1 MKQAGVKA
9 GRFALPGRET
19 LLGRPTLEE
28 PRLTR
33 KLGLWMATA
42 LVVGNMIGSGV
53 FLLPASLGAFG
64 GVSILG
70 WLFTSVGAL
79 VLALT
84 FARLSRLLPRAGG
97 PYVYTRV
104 GFGDFA
110 GFLVAWGYWIS
121 VCAGNAAIAVAFVG
135 YVAFFWRP
143 LAQNPAVAAGT
154 AIVTIWILTWVNG
167 RGVREAGGVQLV
179 TTILK
184 LLPLIAIGAAG
195 LFYLDFENFTPFN
208 ASGQSTVSAVTATA
222 ALTLWAFLGVESAT
236 IPAADVERPK
246 RTIPRA
252 TILGTLLAAF
262 VYISGT
268 VAVMGILPSA
278 TLVDSTAPFADA
290 ASSVWGPWA
299 AGVVAAGAAFSCF
312 GALNGWI
319 LLQGQLPLAVA
330 RDGLFPSIFGRVSKH
345 GTPVAG
351 LALSSTLVTVIVITN
366 YTKGLVG
373 AFTFVIL
380 LSTVTVLVPY
390 VFSSLTLVLLQ
401 LRDRRAGSGQRV
413 AAPLI
418 LGSLALLYSLWAI
431 AGAGRDAV
439 FWGFLL
445 LLAGVPAFV
454 AIVRRHSP
462 E

>member
-1 MKQAGVKA
+1 
-9 GRFALPGRET
+9 
-19 LLGRPTLEE
+19 
-28 PRLTR
+28 
-33 KLGLWMATA
+33 
-42 LVVGNMIGSGV
+42 MI
-53 FLLPASLGAFG
+53 
-64 GVSILG
+64 
-70 WLFTSVGAL
+70 
-79 VLALT
+79 LALT

-97 PYVYTRV
+97 PYAYTRV

-135 YVAFFWRP
+135 YLAFFWRP
-143 LAQNPAVAAGT
+143 LAQNQAIAAMA
-154 AIVTIWILTWVNG
+154 AIGTIWVLTWINA
-167 RGVREAGGVQLV
+167 RGIRQAGSLQLV

-184 LLPLIAIGAAG
+184 LLPLIAIATAG
-195 LFYLDFENFTPFN
+195 LFYLDPQNFTPFN

-236 IPAADVERPK
+236 IPAGAVEQPD

-252 TILGTLLAAF
+252 TILGTTIAAL

-268 VAVMGILPSA
+268 VAVMGILPPSA
-278 TLVDSTAPFADA
+278 LVDSTAPFADA

-299 AGVVAAGAAFSCF
+299 AGVFAAGAALSCF

-330 RDGLFPSIFGRVSKH
+330 SDRLFPVVFGRTSRR

-351 LALSSTLVTVIVITN
+351 LVLSSALVTMIVATN

-390 VFSSLTLVLLQ
+390 GFSSMTLVLLH
-401 LRDRRAGSGQRV
+401 LRHRRTGATGSITPPV
-413 AAPLI
+413 V
-418 LGSLALLYSLWAI
+418 LGALAFLYSLWAI
-431 AGAGRDAV
+431 SGAGRDAV

-445 LLAGVPAFV
+445 LLAGLPAYV
-454 AIVRRHSP
+454 WIVRLR
-462 E
+462 